1 MNSFDGGGA
10 ERVCLNL
17 AEQLYEYE
25 IESDFI
31 IVYDKKAD
39 YDIPDYIHVFSL
51 GLKEPF
57 LTRFSIVV
65 RIPAVNRFI
74 FGKKYVLI
82 TAHLQPAQQVAS
94 YTRVGNRC
102 LYVMHGSQH
111 LEDKKHSWYYKQ
123 KLWRFL
129 NKRKVITV
137 SEGLREELN
146 VEYGISSQ
154 NITTIYNPCR
164 TNVFEIKEKRGIL
177 RARPYILVMGRLE
190 EEKNP
195 CLALDLYSKGRFYYK
210 FDLIFLGK
218 GSLEEGLKKR
228 INELNLQEYVFL
240 AGFQKQ
246 SELWLINAAL
256 LLICSKQEGLPM
268 SIVEALA
275 IGIPVVSVDCPYGP
289 REILTGELARY
300 LIYPDKQLERSL
312 SVISSALEFYPPI
325 KKEYY
330 AKFEPGMITK
340 TYLSVW
346 KKYFET

>member
-10 ERVCLNL
+10 EKVCLNL

-65 RIPAVNRFI
+65 RIPTINRFI
-74 FGKKYVLI
+74 SGKKYVLI

-94 YTRVGNRC
+94 YTQAGDRC

-111 LEDKKHSWYYKQ
+111 LDDVKHSWYYKQ
-123 KLWRFL
+123 RLRRFL

-137 SEGLREELN
+137 SEGLRKELS
-146 VEYGISSQ
+146 VEYAISSQ
-154 NITTIYNPCR
+154 NITTIYNPCK
-164 TNVFEIKEKRGIL
+164 TNLIKLKEKKGIL

-195 CLALDLYSKGRFYYK
+195 YLALDLYYKCGFCYK

-218 GSLEEGLKKR
+218 GSLGEGLQKR
-228 INELNLQEYVFL
+228 IDELNLQEYVFL

-246 SELWLINAAL
+246 FEQWLVNAAL
-256 LLICSKQEGLPM
+256 LLICSRQEGLSM
-268 SIVEALA
+268 SIIEALMV
-275 IGIPVVSVDCPYGP
+275 GTPVVSVDCPYGP
-289 REILTGELARY
+289 GEILTEELARY
-300 LIYPDKQLERSL
+300 LIYPEKQLEKSL
-312 SVISSALEFYPPI
+312 SVISSALEYYPPI
-325 KKEYY
+325 KEEYY
-330 AKFEPGMITK
+330 AKIEPGTVTK
-340 TYLSVW
+340 TN
-346 KKYFET
+346 